1 LLAALAHE
9 RLSPG
14 LGAGGGLSDEEMNDI
29 VQGTRIDLNIW
40 LNDWVNLV
48 GMLPVPCFF
57 PENAKRSDSHIQTP
71 EERASLVINM
81 KIQRDWSEMT
91 MLCKGLQGMGI
102 ENVA

>member
-14 LGAGGGLSDEEMNDI
+14 LGSDGGLSDEEMSDI

-48 GMLPVPCFF
+48 GMLPVPLFSSGML
-57 PENAKRSDSHIQTP
+57 NMQTP
-71 EERASLVINM
+71 TFKFQKNEQASLSI
-81 KIQRDWSEMT
+81 
-91 MLCKGLQGMGI
+91 
-102 ENVA
+102 